1 MISKVTDLPPQDSID
16 VLEAVD
22 TAGGI
27 FFPCSSLPFFGG
39 VGYLTKIQTKNRP
52 ADRVNSVTFT
62 TSKLNNSQTESSF
75 QFLQKFIK
83 YSLNVL
89 NIDNVVILS

>member
-1 MISKVTDLPPQDSID
+1 MISKVTDLPQQDFID
-16 VLEAVD
+16 VLEVVD

-39 VGYLTKIQTKNRP
+39 VGYLTKIHTKNRL

-62 TSKLNNSQTESSF
+62 TSKLNNNQTTSF
-75 QFLQKFIK
+75 QFSQKFVK

-89 NIDNVVILS
+89 NINNVVILS